1 MASVSKA
8 KRKANP
14 GLTRNGRV
22 RLRSLSL
29 VQLQEMLEKARPR
42 VKHKI
47 VHFMNNIVKK
57 TKE

>member
-1 MASVSKA
+1 MAVRK
-8 KRKANP
+8 KANP

-29 VQLQEMLEKARPR
+29 VQLQEMMEKARPR